1 MVQVRAQQ
9 PVNTDGSIDL
19 ELWLNQLQ
27 TLSPASSRQAL
38 AEACEFVR
46 KVDSRP
52 VTAASSW
59 SGHSSCFQI
68 GLEIAEILAD
78 LKLDEDSLLAALVY
92 RAVREGKASLA
103 EVEQRFGTAV
113 SKLVEGVLRMAAI
126 SASLGPSSPA
136 VPGAESQVETLRKM
150 LVALVD
156 DVRLALIKL
165 AERTV
170 AIRSLKG
177 ASEERKA
184 RVAREVFDIYAPLA
198 HRLGIGQLK
207 WELEDLAFR
216 YLEPLQYKKIAGL
229 LDERRLD
236 RERFIQDVMSELNRA
251 LAAVGIKAHISG
263 RAKHIYSIWRKMQR
277 KGLSFNQIY
286 DVRALRVLVP
296 EVSDC
301 YSALGIVHGR
311 AKHIY
316 SIWRKMQRKGLS
328 FNQIYDVRALRVLV
342 PEVSDCYSALGIV
355 HGLWRHIPREFDD
368 YITSPKENG
377 YRIGPQGKVLEV
389 QVRTHAMH
397 EEAELGVCAHWR
409 YKGTDVK
416 AGASHYEEKMAWLR
430 QVIEWHEELGDIGGL
445 AGQLRLDIEQDRVYV
460 FTPNGHAIDLPQ
472 GATPLDFAYRLH
484 TEIGH
489 RCRGAKV
496 GGRIVPLNYSLQTG
510 EQVEIITAKQDQPR
524 RDWLNPNLGYV
535 TTARARAK
543 IVHWF
548 KLQAREQNVAA
559 GKALLERELARLAL
573 PKVDYDKLAAKA
585 NLKTAEDLFAA
596 LGAGDVRINHLL
608 GLAQQLLE
616 PRRSGQLELMPRR
629 STSPRSSK
637 PDDIHIEGVGNLLTQ
652 MAGCCQPLPGDAIA
666 GYITQGRGV
675 SIHRQDC
682 AEFLQLAEREPQRI
696 IAVNWGRAQ
705 LKTWPVDILVRA
717 WDRPGLL
724 RDITQILLN
733 EKINVLGLNTQSNK
747 DDGIADMALSLEV
760 PSLDALGR
768 LLARIAQL
776 PNIIEAR
783 RQHH

>member
-19 ELWLNQLQ
+19 AGWLQRLQ
-27 TLSPASSRQAL
+27 TQVSGVSREAL
-38 AEACEFVR
+38 EAACRFVEA
-46 KVDSRP
+46 VDSRP
-52 VTAASSW
+52 GKIESRW
-59 SGHSSCFQI
+59 ENHSSSLQL

-78 LKLDEDSLLAALVY
+78 LKLDEDSLIAALVY
-92 RAVREGKASLA
+92 RAVREGKASLR
-103 EVEQRFGTAV
+103 EVEQNFGAQV
-113 SKLVEGVLRMAAI
+113 AKLVEGVLRMAAI
-126 SASLGPSSPA
+126 STSINPTGPA
-136 VPGAESQVETLRKM
+136 VPGAESQVDTLRKM

-156 DVRLALIKL
+156 DVRVALIKL

-170 AIRSLKG
+170 AIRSLKE
-177 ASEERKA
+177 ASEERRE

-207 WELEDLAFR
+207 WELEDLSFR
-216 YLEPLQYKKIAGL
+216 YLEPLHYKKIARL

-236 RERFIQDVMSELNRA
+236 REGFIKAVMSELSAA
-251 LAAVGIKAHISG
+251 LEAVGIKAQISG

-277 KGLSFNQIY
+277 KGLAFSQIY

-296 EVSDC
+296 EV
-301 YSALGIVHGR
+301 
-311 AKHIY
+311 
-316 SIWRKMQRKGLS
+316 
-328 FNQIYDVRALRVLV
+328 N
-342 PEVSDCYSALGIV
+342 DCYSALGIV

-377 YRIGPQGKVLEV
+377 YRSLHTAVIGPQGKTLEV
-389 QVRTHAMH
+389 QVRTLAMH

-416 AGASHYEEKMAWLR
+416 SRASHYEEKMAWLR

-472 GATPLDFAYRLH
+472 GATPLDFAYRVH

-496 GGRIVPLNYSLQTG
+496 GGRIVPLNYCLQTG
-510 EQVEIITAKQDQPR
+510 EQVEIITAKQGTPS

-559 GKALLERELARLAL
+559 GKALLERELSRLAL
-573 PKVDYDKLAAKA
+573 SKVDYEQLAVKA
-585 NLKTAEDLFAA
+585 NLKNAEDLFAA
-596 LGAGDVRINHLL
+596 LGAGDLRLNHLL
-608 GLAQQLLE
+608 SLAQQLLE
-616 PRRSGQLELMPRR
+616 PRRHPPLELLGAKRHNAQTR
-629 STSPRSSK
+629 TIRA
-637 PDDIHIEGVGNLLTQ
+637 DDIHIEGVGNLLTQ
-652 MAGCCQPLPGDAIA
+652 MAGCCQPLPGDAII

-682 AEFLQLAEREPQRI
+682 TELLHLAEREPQRI

-705 LKTWPVDILVRA
+705 PKTWPVDILIRA
-717 WDRPGLL
+717 WDRPGLI
-724 RDITQILLN
+724 RDISQILLN
-733 EKINVLGLNTQSNK
+733 EKINVLGINTQTSS
-747 DDGIADMALSLEV
+747 DDGTADMALKLEV

-768 LLARIAQL
+768 LLSRIAQL

-783 RQHH
+783 RQRGG